1 MYLST
6 FFLLVWFTFTA
17 KIQACSFD
25 CGELDACISPDGV
38 EADCKDWRR
47 PHERSSHTCNDSAGQ
62 EDQRTHISRKIL
74 GMRKI

>member
-6 FFLLVWFTFTA
+6 FLLLVWLAFAA

-38 EADCKDWRR
+38 EADCTGFVGC
-47 PHERSSHTCNDSAGQ
+47 HEKCPSGSIALPKQGN
-62 EDQRTHISRKIL
+62 
-74 GMRKI
+74 